1 MKNLKT
7 NLIKYR
13 FEILFSFIC
22 LSVIFLPYIQQDLI
36 IGSDTPFH
44 LARIETLKQNI
55 LYGAIPSKIH
65 IDLCYGYGYGVGFF
79 YPDVFLY
86 IPALLQT
93 AGLSLEISFKL
104 FAGLILAGIYISVF
118 FCAFQLTK
126 DRIAS
131 LSSAAVFLFSNQ
143 VLGSLFYEFTLGTS
157 LGLIFMPLAICG
169 MYLFITENNRKPYML
184 CIGFSGLIFS
194 HVLSTFL
201 AFLVCFILLIIHYKH
216 LIQSPRK
223 IIILLYSVCVV
234 ASITACFWLPMF
246 EQFLSQRFKVS
257 QPWTTVDANTVSLV
271 RLFWSDGLG
280 FTLTSAVIL
289 MAFYFISNKELPDK
303 VKIFYPFG
311 FILLLLPSSHYF
323 WRTFRDCFNFI
334 QFPRRLL
341 GPASLLFIFSFAVIF
356 SNYCRRAE
364 IKKLLSCIILLFAIY
379 NGYQYI
385 DSRIGFTEDFG
396 NRTLYNEIAGIGA
409 GEEWLPLETTRDFL
423 TTPNIVTTDKGTT
436 IEGIHEK
443 RKFIFQADSSAIYY
457 DIPLVWYKGYKAENS
472 DGQDLNISKNPR
484 TGLVRVFSEQSINQ
498 TDGNIVISIQY
509 KATVLQIISYIL
521 SGISFLVMLLFLSS
535 KRWHLFSNK

>member
-7 NLIKYR
+7 NLFKYR
-13 FEILFSFIC
+13 FELLFSFIS
-22 LSVIFLPYIQQDLI
+22 LSIIFLPYIQQDLI

-79 YPDVFLY
+79 YPDFFLY
-86 IPALLQT
+86 IPALLQI

-104 FAGLILAGIYISVF
+104 FAGLIQTGIYISIF
-118 FCAFQLTK
+118 FCTFQLTK

-131 LSSAAVFLFSNQ
+131 LSSAAVFLFGNQ

-201 AFLVCFILLIIHYKH
+201 TFLVCFILLVSHYKY
-216 LIQSPRK
+216 LIQNQKK
-223 IIILLYSVCVV
+223 IKILFYSVCVV
-234 ASITACFWLPMF
+234 ALITACYWLPMF
-246 EQFLSQRFKVS
+246 EQFLSQKFKVS

-280 FTLTSAVIL
+280 FPLTSAVIL
-289 MAFYFISNKELPDK
+289 MAICFTNNKHIPDK
-303 VKIFYPFG
+303 IKVFYPFG
-311 FILLLLPSSHYF
+311 LILLLLPSSHYF
-323 WRTFRDCFNFI
+323 WKTFGKPLNFI

-341 GPASLLFIFSFAVIF
+341 GPSSIFFIFSFAIFF
-356 SNYCRRAE
+356 SNSLKGKE
-364 IKKLLSCIILLFAIY
+364 IKKLISCIILLFVIY

-409 GEEWLPLETTRDFL
+409 GEEWLPVETKRDFL
-423 TTPNIVTTDKGTT
+423 TTPNIVTTNTGVKIDGMHDKKTFYFPQG
-436 IEGIHEK
+436 
-443 RKFIFQADSSAIYY
+443 SSSLYY
-457 DIPLVWYKGYKAENS
+457 DVPLVWYKGYQAETSN
-472 DGQDLNISKNPR
+472 GTTLYVSKNPQ
-484 TGLVRVFSEQSINQ
+484 TGLVRVYNDPNVNHTNSI
-498 TDGNIVISIQY
+498 ISVQY
-509 KATVLQIISYIL
+509 KATVLQIISYTL
-521 SGISFLVMLLFLSS
+521 SFISFLVIFIILFKKLLHIIFH
-535 KRWHLFSNK
+535 K